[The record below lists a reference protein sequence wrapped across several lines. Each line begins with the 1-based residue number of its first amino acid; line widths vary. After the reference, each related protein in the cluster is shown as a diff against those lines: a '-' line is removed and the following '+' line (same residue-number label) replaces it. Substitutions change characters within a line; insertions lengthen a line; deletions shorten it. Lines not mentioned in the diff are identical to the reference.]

1 MWKKLEKQTKIVIV
15 LVVVA
20 LLAIAGIGIYHSF
33 HPPVTTAIHEAKTKK
48 KTSKK
53 DVVVE
58 KKNEEETTPSSSS
71 TTTSPTKQDET
82 PSNPPSNKTTE
93 NSPTTSSSQKDTK
106 TKKSTTPSQEKTQS
120 TPTPQTNNNNQNQT
134 KQTTQNQSVQEAP
147 VEEKIHL
154 TITGINQNYYD
165 HDMTMKEGA
174 TAYSILTD
182 TGLPYTKT
190 GFGSATY
197 VRSING
203 LYEKDHGPLSGW
215 MYKVNGVAPNVS
227 AASYHLKKGD
237 QVVWYYVNYN

>member
-20 LLAIAGIGIYHSF
+20 LFTIASIGIYHSF

-71 TTTSPTKQDET
+71 TTPSPTKQDET
-82 PSNPPSNKTTE
+82 PSSPPSNKTTE
-93 NSPTTSSSQKDTK
+93 NSPTTSSSKKDTK
-106 TKKSTTPSQEKTQS
+106 TKKSTTPSQEITQS
-120 TPTPQTNNNNQNQT
+120 TPTPQTDNNNQNQT
-134 KQTTQNQSVQEAP
+134 KQITPSQPVQEAP

-174 TAYSILTD
+174 TAYSILTE